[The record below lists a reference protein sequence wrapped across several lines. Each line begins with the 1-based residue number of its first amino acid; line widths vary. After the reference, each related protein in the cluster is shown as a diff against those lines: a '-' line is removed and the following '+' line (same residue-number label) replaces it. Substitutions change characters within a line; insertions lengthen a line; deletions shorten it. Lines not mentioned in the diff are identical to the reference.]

1 MLSIFKN
8 VITLLLLRRIYEFLS
23 SNENLNYVLLK
34 KSSSF
39 PKIKF
44 GSDLDILTKDSKIF
58 IKEVTKFAKKIIWVN
73 LNHVIKSKSHTHID
87 IYYKKLHILK
97 LDLIDTTHGLDHIN
111 DADNFLNNIITNQEV
126 YTYRFFLKKYNI
138 STPNIFDEVVI
149 RVNELET
156 YPHKAQHKEFI
167 NLQNDDTLLYINDTY
182 SKFLRNPIQ
191 KYG

>member
-8 VITLLLLRRIYEFLS
+8 VITVFLLRRIYEFLS

-58 IKEVTKFAKKIIWVN
+58 VKEVTKFAKKIIWVK

-87 IYYKKLHILK
+87 IYYKKFHILK
-97 LDLIDTTHGLDHIN
+97 LDLIDTTHGLEHIN

-138 STPNIFDEVVI
+138 STPNIFDEVVV

-167 NLQNDDTLLYINDTY
+167 NLQNDDILLYINKTY
-182 SKFLRNPIQ
+182 SQFLRNPIQ

>member
-8 VITLLLLRRIYEFLS
+8 VITVFLLRRIYEFLS

-58 IKEVTKFAKKIIWVN
+58 VKEVTKFAKKIIWVK

-97 LDLIDTTHGLDHIN
+97 LDLIDTTHGLEHIN

-138 STPNIFDEVVI
+138 STPNIFDEVVV

-167 NLQNDDTLLYINDTY
+167 NLQNDDILLYINKTY
-182 SKFLRNPIQ
+182 SQFLRNPIQ